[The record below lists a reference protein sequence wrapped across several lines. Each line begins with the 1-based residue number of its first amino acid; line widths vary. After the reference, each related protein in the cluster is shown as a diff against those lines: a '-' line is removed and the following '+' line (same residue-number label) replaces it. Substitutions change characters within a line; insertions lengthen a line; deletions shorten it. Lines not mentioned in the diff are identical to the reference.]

1 MAAIQG
7 LASLSVTC
15 CYMEQAGQ
23 APGGRA
29 GLTTLRDQGEAVG
42 DLVAHWASPVSWAGG
57 NSRRARRLVG
67 GTIGCWLLTP
77 GSTLTLVQV
86 LTLR

>member
-1 MAAIQG
+1 M
-7 LASLSVTC
+7 ASLGVT
-15 CYMEQAGQ
+15 MLLHGAGWT
-23 APGGRA
+23 GGRA

-42 DLVAHWASPVSWAGG
+42 DLVAHWASLVSWAGG
-57 NSRRARRLVG
+57 NRWGARRLVW